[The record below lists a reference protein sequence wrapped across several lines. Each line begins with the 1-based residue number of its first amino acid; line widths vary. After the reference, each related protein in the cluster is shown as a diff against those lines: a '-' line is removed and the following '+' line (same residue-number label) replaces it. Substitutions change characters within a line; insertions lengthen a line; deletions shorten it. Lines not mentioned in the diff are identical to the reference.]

1 MDVIANFLNKSESM
15 APQMDRTLLRPLM
28 FIPLPR
34 TFKSKK
40 APHSIS
46 EMRGFLL
53 DTSVQRMPR
62 GGTCTIQAKWWNLIG
77 SRPSDYF

>member
-15 APQMDRTLLRPLM
+15 APQTDRTLLRPLM

-34 TFKSKK
+34 TFKSEK

-46 EMRGFLL
+46 EMRGFYQIRQY
-53 DTSVQRMPR
+53 SECRYR
-62 GGTCTIQAKWWNLIG
+62 GGTCTIQAQ
-77 SRPSDYF
+77 